1 MPEYEV
7 FVDGKNRKVELTR
20 NGENSFTTKIDGKEH
35 ALGIDTGSL
44 NIESPFTVK
53 IDNKSYHIELPKA
66 DGTREFSVKV
76 DEAIFKA
83 EIRTPAR
90 KSTFTT
96 FEPVT
101 TATSKRATRNRQ
113 VSEGA
118 VASPMTGKVVRV
130 KVKEGEQ
137 VKTGQVLCVV
147 EAMKMENEIVAP
159 KTGTVKEVYVAEGS
173 SVSEGEP
180 LVTIG

>member
-20 NGENSFTTKIDGKEH
+20 NGENSFTAKIDGKEH
-35 ALGIDTGSL
+35 ALGIDAGSL
-44 NIESPFTVK
+44 NVESPFTVR
-53 IDNKSYHIELPKA
+53 IDNKSYRIELPRT
-66 DGTREFSVKV
+66 DRTREFSVKV
-76 DEAIFKA
+76 DEAVFKA
-83 EIRTPAR
+83 EIRTPTR

-96 FEPVT
+96 FEPAT
-101 TATSKRATRNRQ
+101 TATSRRATRNRQ
-113 VSEGA
+113 VMEGT
-118 VASPMTGKVVRV
+118 VAAPMTGKVVRV

-159 KTGTVKEVYVAEGS
+159 KTGTVKEVCVAEGS